1 MRWDDAICTA
11 AFVVFDVLVS
21 VLLGHVLVSERLL
34 IVQTFSR
41 AAEAAPLQVELGRG
55 YFSIYKLSMLVC
67 ARIFDLSYSRL
78 SSLDHLVL
86 QMQQLLASYLEWTH
100 SLPMLQLLMTR
111 LLQILHL

>member
-1 MRWDDAICTA
+1 VTGAVERFFPFMRLDDAICTA

-21 VLLGHVLVSERLL
+21 VLLGHVLVSEQLL

-67 ARIFDLSYSRL
+67 ARIFDLS
-78 SSLDHLVL
+78 SSN
-86 QMQQLLASYLEWTH
+86 
-100 SLPMLQLLMTR
+100 
-111 LLQILHL
+111 